1 MSKTVHI
8 IYVHGFNGDETTF
21 QSFPMDMQHYL
32 TQHIPPQLGITVK
45 SSLYPTYKSRKSIAT
60 GVNNILHWLNTQPSG
75 PVILIGHSM
84 GGLLVAEA
92 ATHMSN
98 NPSTSTKPRRIMGVI
113 AFDTPYLGM
122 HPHVVVTGIQSLFQN
137 DADKK
142 TESEV
147 NDDTVNIVDKR
158 VTNNW
163 DEYKKSLPE
172 HGSIQGH
179 GRLSPL
185 PDNASSTDN
194 ASSSRL
200 SLSSRASSILPSPSS
215 SSSPSSLTSRASS
228 FLGRSTAF
236 LDKAQ
241 DRALTL
247 IDTHADEPL
256 VRWLRKHSDEPFSA
270 AKTWGIEHFQFG
282 SSMFD
287 PAGLKKR
294 YTTLVAWKGP
304 WVNYW
309 TVVNPQESQDEST
322 THPEAQEADNNQALL
337 ENGMV
342 GEIASEYGDKPL
354 SKDQEKQLSKLNKT
368 EKDTKKPKVPRHF
381 VVLPNGI
388 ASILGGEANWEK
400 VVIGGVKDEVGAH
413 VGLFIRGQNLD
424 YDGLVDRVGQKLIS
438 WMRDM

>member
-1 MSKTVHI
+1 
-8 IYVHGFNGDETTF
+8 
-21 QSFPMDMQHYL
+21 
-32 TQHIPPQLGITVK
+32 
-45 SSLYPTYKSRKSIAT
+45 
-60 GVNNILHWLNTQPSG
+60 
-75 PVILIGHSM
+75 M

-98 NPSTSTKPRRIMGVI
+98 NPSTSTKPRRIMGMI

-147 NDDTVNIVDKR
+147 NDDTVNFVDKR
-158 VTNNW
+158 VTSNW
-163 DEYKKSLPE
+163 DEYKRSLPE
-172 HGSIQGH
+172 HESPQGH

-185 PDNASSTDN
+185 PDNASTTDN

-200 SLSSRASSILPSPSS
+200 SLSSRASSALSSPTSSRTSS
-215 SSSPSSLTSRASS
+215 SFTSRTSS

-241 DRALTL
+241 DRALNL

-256 VRWLRKHSDEPFSA
+256 VRWLRKHSNEPIAA
-270 AKTWGIEHFQFG
+270 AKTWAIEHFQFG

-287 PAGLKKR
+287 PAGLKNR
-294 YTTLVAWKGP
+294 YTTLVAWNGV

-309 TVVNPQESQDEST
+309 TVVEPKEESKEEST
-322 THPEAQEADNNQALL
+322 TQPEAQEADNNQALL
-337 ENGMV
+337 DNGMV

-354 SKDQEKQLSKLNKT
+354 SKDEEKQLNKLRKT
-368 EKDTKKPKVPRHF
+368 EEKDTKKPKVPRHF
-381 VVLPNGI
+381 VVLPNGL

-424 YDGLVDRVGQKLIS
+424 YDGLVDRVGQKLIN